1 MIYFGI
7 LMYKYLLTLE
17 NIFLLSEVSSM
28 MANNML
34 KSRHPN

>member
-34 KSRHPN
+34 KSRHRN